1 MLNRAMDWS
10 YERIKLSVIANLLR
24 LAVDVFGVPEDKD
37 KLISLEGEEFELEFP
52 ALNGSIIIQPQGN
65 RVLTQVGAAE
75 DPAAKIIINVKDEKI
90 IDVLEDVTKS
100 SPRWGIIKLFFK
112 YILWRR
118 IKIKGS
124 LRKAAK
130 TFKGMRFGGNEE
142 FEKSDK

>member
-1 MLNRAMDWS
+1 MLNRAMDLS
-10 YERIKLSVIANLLR
+10 YEQIKLSVLANLLR
-24 LAVDVFGVPEDKD
+24 LSVDIYGAPEAKEN
-37 KLISLEGEEFELEFP
+37 LNLVEGEEFELEFP

-65 RVLTQVGAAE
+65 RVLTQVGEAE
-75 DPAAKIIINVKDEKI
+75 DPAAKITINVKDEKI

-124 LRKAAK
+124 LRKASM
-130 TFKGMRFGGNEE
+130 TFKSLMFGGSEE
-142 FEKSDK
+142 FKSSK